1 GGGGHKQSS
10 SAFSDSAFS
19 NPHTQSNEINI
30 QSLEILDS
38 IPQSQATYSTKEHS
52 PNEANPQLKAKSTFA
67 NRLIPQGNLKHDW
80 LLLFIIYTLAFGLML
95 LNTRGYYWDDW
106 GLIGDFSFD
115 SMNQQFLQNGNIW
128 YGYFEWIFIS
138 LQPYGIPLFR
148 FFTFFSFFICGLCV
162 YHIAK
167 SLQILKTYEL
177 FFIVV
182 FFLLLPFNIIS
193 RNALINAPYTLCYL
207 LFFLAFFLVS
217 VKSTQHIL
225 IKILTLALF
234 FISFTMNS
242 LLIFYILPLVYL
254 LYTHKAYTSFKALW
268 LWALKHFDFIF
279 LPVVFYAIK
288 ILFFKPYGLYE
299 GYNAVSAGGFFKA
312 FIKTPIFSISHLLH
326 TSFFLLGSLCVLA
339 IIIGFCIFIYRLRY
353 RLLAK
358 RDMFGIGLGFI
369 IMWAGMFSYV
379 VVFKY
384 VAFDTVADRFGIL
397 ESLGA
402 GIILV
407 FFVNLLTKN
416 TNYKMWILSILILC
430 ALHYN
435 IISQQRVFLAYVKQV
450 GVFEHL
456 MQDSKFLNHDT
467 FVIYDT
473 NRGIYDNAFYQLNG
487 IYAKLSHKSDKFIS
501 GDYGDIQEMVEYC
514 KAAPTYNC
522 WEYKGDINAYDKIFI
537 TENRN
542 EFKHI
547 YNFLVDLR
555 LYVLDIFSQDSFK
568 HKAKNRY
575 EVVVLPPES

>member
-1 GGGGHKQSS
+1 M
-10 SAFSDSAFS
+10 
-19 NPHTQSNEINI
+19 
-30 QSLEILDS
+30 
-38 IPQSQATYSTKEHS
+38 
-52 PNEANPQLKAKSTFA
+52 
-67 NRLIPQGNLKHDW
+67 
-80 LLLFIIYTLAFGLML
+80 LFVLYTLAFGLML

-106 GLIGDFSFD
+106 GLIGNFSFD

-138 LQPYGIPLFR
+138 LQPYGIQLFR

-182 FFLLLPFNIIS
+182 FFLLLPFNTIS

-225 IKILTLALF
+225 TRILTLALF

-279 LPVVFYAIK
+279 LPIVFYAIK

-299 GYNAVSAGGFFKA
+299 GYNAVSVGGFFKA
-312 FIKTPIFSISHLLH
+312 FIKTPIFSVLHLVH
-326 TSFFLLGSLCVLA
+326 TSFFLLGSLCVIALILGA
-339 IIIGFCIFIYRLRY
+339 IVFIYRLRH
-353 RLLAK
+353 RLLEK
-358 RDMFGIGLGFI
+358 RDIFGIGLGFI

-416 TNYKMWILSILILC
+416 TNYKMWILGILTLC
-430 ALHYN
+430 ATHYN
-435 IISQQRVFLAYVKQV
+435 IISQQRVFMAYVKQV
-450 GVFEHL
+450 GVFEQL
-456 MQDSKFLNHDT
+456 MQNPTFLSHDT
-467 FVIYDT
+467 FRIYDT
-473 NRGIYDNAFYQLNG
+473 NRGIYDNAFYRLNG
-487 IYAKLSHKSDKFIS
+487 IYAKLSNKSDKFIIS
-501 GDYGDIQEMVEYC
+501 DYDGDIHEMTKYC
-514 KAAPTYNC
+514 KVSPTYNC
-522 WEYKGDINAYDKIFI
+522 WEYNGDINNYGKVFI
-537 TENRN
+537 TDKRN
-542 EFKHI
+542 EFKNI
-547 YNFLVDLR
+547 YNLLADMR
-555 LYVLDIFSQDSFK
+555 LYVLDIFSHDSFK